1 MQLEH
6 TADGNISDVDFMWS
20 DEEDGDRDGNADDAR
35 SPTVGECRMKV
46 RDS

>member
-20 DEEDGDRDGNADDAR
+20 DEEDGDGNAYDLQQL
-35 SPTVGECRMKV
+35 VV
-46 RDS
+46 